1 MSKNELLQEQIQTIQ
16 KMLKKP
22 ENRLCAD
29 CKRPSPSWA
38 SINLGVFVCINCSG
52 CHREIGVHVTK
63 IKSINLDLWD
73 KKILKYFKKIN
84 NKIANKYWEYHLKN
98 FDFKKIQKDNYL
110 CQDFIRDK
118 YERKKWINKKKKD
131 PMSLII
137 AGKFKGDS
145 SDEDEENEENDDDDD
160 NNDSDDNNKNK
171 NKNKNKNNKN
181 KNKNKQDDDED
192 EEEDDNENNEN
203 EDDDDDD
210 FEEVE
215 ENNNNNNNNKN
226 RPNLG
231 LQIDLFD
238 MSSSGAMSQRA
249 PLSKNLFNTL
259 PNNNNNNLLDINN
272 AETRQ
277 DQISK
282 DLLNNIQQAYQVPNS
297 SNNNN
302 TFNNNIFSNNQSNNN
317 FGMLNNNL
325 NMNNMNMNNMNMNN
339 NMFGYNNNLNMNN
352 MNMNNMNMM
361 NMNNR
366 FNNNF
371 GNQFGNNG
379 FNNNMNM
386 MNNNRNNMNNNFNK
400 PQNLQIN
407 TQPSFNM
414 EYFQK
419 ELNQSKT
426 TKNTSGF
433 TLDLGTTSTRKIK
446 DPFSNLVKFN

>member
-137 AGKFKGDS
+137 AGKFKNDS
-145 SDEDEENEENDDDDD
+145 SDEEENENEEEEEEEEKEKKNEKKNKKKKEKSDDEDSIDND
-160 NNDSDDNNKNK
+160 NNDN
-171 NKNKNKNNKN
+171 
-181 KNKNKQDDDED
+181 DDE
-192 EEEDDNENNEN
+192 
-203 EDDDDDD
+203 
-210 FEEVE
+210 FQEVE
-215 ENNNNNNNNKN
+215 DNNNNIINNNNYINNK

-231 LQIDLFD
+231 LKIDLVD
-238 MSSSGAMSQRA
+238 LNSQSSMSQRG
-249 PLSKNLFNTL
+249 PSKNIFNTMQ
-259 PNNNNNNLLDINN
+259 NISSNNNLLDFN
-272 AETRQ
+272 EVTQQ
-277 DQISK
+277 DQKSNN
-282 DLLNNIQQAYQVPNS
+282 LLNNIQQAYQTPI
-297 SNNNN
+297 NNNY
-302 TFNNNIFSNNQSNNN
+302 NNRTVVNNQNNN
-317 FGMLNNNL
+317 FGIYNNNI
-325 NMNNMNMNNMNMNN
+325 NMNNNTMNMNN
-339 NMFGYNNNLNMNN
+339 NNMFSFNNNM
-352 MNMNNMNMM
+352 MM
-361 NMNNR
+361 NMNNG
-366 FNNNF
+366 FNNF
-371 GNQFGNNG
+371 GMNNQFSNNG
-379 FNNNMNM
+379 FINNNGNNM
-386 MNNNRNNMNNNFNK
+386 INMNNNFNNK
-400 PQNLQIN
+400 PQNNQIN
-407 TQPSFNM
+407 TQPAFNM

-426 TKNTSGF
+426 NKNSSNF
-433 TLDLGTTSTRKIK
+433 VLDLGSNSTRKVK
-446 DPFSNLVKFN
+446 DPFSNLVNFN

>member
-137 AGKFKGDS
+137 AGKFKNDS
-145 SDEDEENEENDDDDD
+145 SDEEENENEEEEEEEEEKEKKNKKKNKKKKEKSDDEDSKDND
-160 NNDSDDNNKNK
+160 NNDN
-171 NKNKNKNNKN
+171 
-181 KNKNKQDDDED
+181 DDE
-192 EEEDDNENNEN
+192 
-203 EDDDDDD
+203 
-210 FEEVE
+210 FQEVE
-215 ENNNNNNNNKN
+215 DNNNNINNK

-231 LQIDLFD
+231 LKIDLVD
-238 MSSSGAMSQRA
+238 LNSQSSMSQRG
-249 PLSKNLFNTL
+249 PSKNIYNTMQ
-259 PNNNNNNLLDINN
+259 NISSNNNLLDFN
-272 AETRQ
+272 EVTQQ
-277 DQISK
+277 DQKSNN
-282 DLLNNIQQAYQVPNS
+282 LLNNIQQAYQTPI
-297 SNNNN
+297 NNNY
-302 TFNNNIFSNNQSNNN
+302 NNRVVNNQNNN
-317 FGMLNNNL
+317 FGIYNNNI
-325 NMNNMNMNNMNMNN
+325 NMNNNTMNMNN
-339 NMFGYNNNLNMNN
+339 NNMFSFNNNM
-352 MNMNNMNMM
+352 MM
-361 NMNNR
+361 NMNNG
-366 FNNNF
+366 FNNF
-371 GNQFGNNG
+371 GMNNQFSNNG
-379 FNNNMNM
+379 FINNNGNNM
-386 MNNNRNNMNNNFNK
+386 INMNNNFNNK
-400 PQNLQIN
+400 PQNNQIN
-407 TQPSFNM
+407 TQPAFNM

-426 TKNTSGF
+426 TKNSSNF
-433 TLDLGTTSTRKIK
+433 VLDLGSNSTRKVK
-446 DPFSNLVKFN
+446 DPFSNLVNFN

>member
-1 MSKNELLQEQIQTIQ
+1 MSKNELLQQQIQTIQ

-137 AGKFKGDS
+137 AGKFKNDS
-145 SDEDEENEENDDDDD
+145 SDEEENENEEEEEEEEKEKKNEKSDDEDSKDND
-160 NNDSDDNNKNK
+160 NNDNDDEFQEVEDNN
-171 NKNKNKNNKN
+171 NNI
-181 KNKNKQDDDED
+181 
-192 EEEDDNENNEN
+192 
-203 EDDDDDD
+203 
-210 FEEVE
+210 
-215 ENNNNNNNNKN
+215 NNNNNNNNINNK

-231 LQIDLFD
+231 LKIDLVD
-238 MSSSGAMSQRA
+238 LNSQSSMSQRG
-249 PLSKNLFNTL
+249 PSKNIYNTMQ
-259 PNNNNNNLLDINN
+259 NISSNNNLLDFN
-272 AETRQ
+272 EVTQQ
-277 DQISK
+277 DQKSNN
-282 DLLNNIQQAYQVPNS
+282 LLNNIQQAYQTPI
-297 SNNNN
+297 NNNY
-302 TFNNNIFSNNQSNNN
+302 NNRTVVNNQNNN
-317 FGMLNNNL
+317 FGIYNNNI
-325 NMNNMNMNNMNMNN
+325 NMNNNTMNMNN
-339 NMFGYNNNLNMNN
+339 NNMFSFNNNM
-352 MNMNNMNMM
+352 MM
-361 NMNNR
+361 NMNNG
-366 FNNNF
+366 FNNF
-371 GNQFGNNG
+371 GMNNQFSNNG
-379 FNNNMNM
+379 FINNNGNNM
-386 MNNNRNNMNNNFNK
+386 INMNNNFNNK
-400 PQNLQIN
+400 PQNNLIN
-407 TQPSFNM
+407 TQPAFNM

-426 TKNTSGF
+426 TKNSSNF
-433 TLDLGTTSTRKIK
+433 VLDLGSNSTRKVK
-446 DPFSNLVKFN
+446 DPFSNLVNFN

>member
-137 AGKFKGDS
+137 AGKFKNDS
-145 SDEDEENEENDDDDD
+145 SDEEENENEEEEEEEEKEKKNEKKNKKKKEKSDDEDSVDND
-160 NNDSDDNNKNK
+160 NNDN
-171 NKNKNKNNKN
+171 
-181 KNKNKQDDDED
+181 DDE
-192 EEEDDNENNEN
+192 
-203 EDDDDDD
+203 
-210 FEEVE
+210 FQEVE
-215 ENNNNNNNNKN
+215 DNNNNINNK

-231 LQIDLFD
+231 LKIDLVD
-238 MSSSGAMSQRA
+238 LNSQSSMSQRG
-249 PLSKNLFNTL
+249 PSKNIFNTMQ
-259 PNNNNNNLLDINN
+259 NISSNNNLLDFN
-272 AETRQ
+272 EVTQQ
-277 DQISK
+277 DQKSNN
-282 DLLNNIQQAYQVPNS
+282 LLNNIQQAYRTPI
-297 SNNNN
+297 NNNY
-302 TFNNNIFSNNQSNNN
+302 NNRTVVNNQNNN
-317 FGMLNNNL
+317 FGIYNNNI
-325 NMNNMNMNNMNMNN
+325 NMNNNTMNMNN
-339 NMFGYNNNLNMNN
+339 NNMFSFNNNM
-352 MNMNNMNMM
+352 MM
-361 NMNNR
+361 NMNNG
-366 FNNNF
+366 FNNF
-371 GNQFGNNG
+371 GMNNQFSNNG
-379 FNNNMNM
+379 FINNNGNNM
-386 MNNNRNNMNNNFNK
+386 INMNNNFNNK
-400 PQNLQIN
+400 PQNNQIN
-407 TQPSFNM
+407 TQPAFNM

-426 TKNTSGF
+426 NKNSSNF
-433 TLDLGTTSTRKIK
+433 VLDLGSNSTRKVK
-446 DPFSNLVKFN
+446 DPFSNLVNFN

>member
-137 AGKFKGDS
+137 AGKFKNDS
-145 SDEDEENEENDDDDD
+145 SDEEENENEEEEEEEEEKEKKNKKKNKKKKEKSDDEDSIDND
-160 NNDSDDNNKNK
+160 NNDNDDEFQEVEDNN
-171 NKNKNKNNKN
+171 NNI
-181 KNKNKQDDDED
+181 
-192 EEEDDNENNEN
+192 
-203 EDDDDDD
+203 
-210 FEEVE
+210 
-215 ENNNNNNNNKN
+215 NNNNNNINNK

-231 LQIDLFD
+231 LKIDLVD
-238 MSSSGAMSQRA
+238 LNSQSSMSQRG
-249 PLSKNLFNTL
+249 PSKNIFNTMQ
-259 PNNNNNNLLDINN
+259 NISSNNNLLDFN
-272 AETRQ
+272 EVTQQ
-277 DQISK
+277 DQKSNN
-282 DLLNNIQQAYQVPNS
+282 LLNNIQQAYQTPI
-297 SNNNN
+297 NNNY
-302 TFNNNIFSNNQSNNN
+302 NNRTVVNNQNNN
-317 FGMLNNNL
+317 FGIYNNNI
-325 NMNNMNMNNMNMNN
+325 NMNN
-339 NMFGYNNNLNMNN
+339 NT
-352 MNMNNMNMM
+352 MNM
-361 NMNNR
+361 
-366 FNNNF
+366 
-371 GNQFGNNG
+371 NNG
-379 FNNNMNM
+379 FNNFG
-386 MNNNRNNMNNNFNK
+386 MNNQFSNNGFINNNGNNMINMNNNFNNK
-400 PQNLQIN
+400 PQNNQIN
-407 TQPSFNM
+407 TQPAFNM

-426 TKNTSGF
+426 NKNSSNF
-433 TLDLGTTSTRKIK
+433 VLDLGSNSTRKVK
-446 DPFSNLVKFN
+446 DPFSNLVNFN

>member
-137 AGKFKGDS
+137 AGKFKNDS
-145 SDEDEENEENDDDDD
+145 SDEEENENEEEEEEEEKEKKNEKKNKKKKEKSDDEDSIDND
-160 NNDSDDNNKNK
+160 NNDNDDEFQEVEDNN
-171 NKNKNKNNKN
+171 NNI
-181 KNKNKQDDDED
+181 
-192 EEEDDNENNEN
+192 
-203 EDDDDDD
+203 
-210 FEEVE
+210 
-215 ENNNNNNNNKN
+215 NNNNNNINNK

-231 LQIDLFD
+231 LKIDLVD
-238 MSSSGAMSQRA
+238 LNSQSSMSQRG
-249 PLSKNLFNTL
+249 PSKNIFNTMQ
-259 PNNNNNNLLDINN
+259 NISSNNNLLDFN
-272 AETRQ
+272 EVTQQ
-277 DQISK
+277 DQKSNN
-282 DLLNNIQQAYQVPNS
+282 LLNNIQQAYQTPI
-297 SNNNN
+297 NNNY
-302 TFNNNIFSNNQSNNN
+302 NNRTVVNNQNNN
-317 FGMLNNNL
+317 FGIYNNNI
-325 NMNNMNMNNMNMNN
+325 NMNNNTMNMNN
-339 NMFGYNNNLNMNN
+339 NNMFSFNNNM
-352 MNMNNMNMM
+352 MM
-361 NMNNR
+361 NMNNG
-366 FNNNF
+366 FNNF
-371 GNQFGNNG
+371 GMNNQFSNNG
-379 FNNNMNM
+379 FINNNGNNM
-386 MNNNRNNMNNNFNK
+386 INMNNNFNNK
-400 PQNLQIN
+400 PQNIQIN
-407 TQPSFNM
+407 TQPAFNM

-426 TKNTSGF
+426 NKNSSNF
-433 TLDLGTTSTRKIK
+433 VLDLGSNSTRKVK
-446 DPFSNLVKFN
+446 DPFSNLVNFN

>member
-118 YERKKWINKKKKD
+118 YERKKWIKKKKKD

-137 AGKFKGDS
+137 AGKFKNDS
-145 SDEDEENEENDDDDD
+145 SDEEENENEEEEEEEEKEKKNEKKNKKKKEKSDDEDSIDND
-160 NNDSDDNNKNK
+160 NNDN
-171 NKNKNKNNKN
+171 
-181 KNKNKQDDDED
+181 DDE
-192 EEEDDNENNEN
+192 
-203 EDDDDDD
+203 
-210 FEEVE
+210 FQEVE
-215 ENNNNNNNNKN
+215 DNNNNIINNNNYINNK

-231 LQIDLFD
+231 LKIDLVD
-238 MSSSGAMSQRA
+238 LNSQSSMSQRG
-249 PLSKNLFNTL
+249 PSKNIFNTMQ
-259 PNNNNNNLLDINN
+259 NISSNNNLLDFN
-272 AETRQ
+272 EVTQQ
-277 DQISK
+277 DQKSNN
-282 DLLNNIQQAYQVPNS
+282 LLNNIQQAYQTPI
-297 SNNNN
+297 NNNY
-302 TFNNNIFSNNQSNNN
+302 NNRTVVNNQNNN
-317 FGMLNNNL
+317 FGIYNNNI
-325 NMNNMNMNNMNMNN
+325 NMNNNTMNMNN
-339 NMFGYNNNLNMNN
+339 NNMFSFNNNM
-352 MNMNNMNMM
+352 MM
-361 NMNNR
+361 NMNNG
-366 FNNNF
+366 FNNF
-371 GNQFGNNG
+371 GMNNQFSNNG
-379 FNNNMNM
+379 FINNNGNNM
-386 MNNNRNNMNNNFNK
+386 INMNNNFNNK
-400 PQNLQIN
+400 PQNNQIN
-407 TQPSFNM
+407 TQPAFNM

-426 TKNTSGF
+426 NKNSSNF
-433 TLDLGTTSTRKIK
+433 VLDLGSNSTRKVK
-446 DPFSNLVKFN
+446 DPFSNLVNFN